1 MLEAD
6 AQEVADGSKHEVLQ
20 GWTAELASEDET
32 REAFEKAFS
41 YRGDVTISR
50 KDGSK
55 LECYIFDR
63 REGKTLQDSMVRV
76 IPTGT
81 MDKQS
86 IPYSEI
92 SSLVFSG
99 RDTAAGKG
107 WEAWVRKYWEKKTA
121 GEQGIGIEAETL
133 D

>member
-1 MLEAD
+1 MLDAD
-6 AQEVADGSKHEVLQ
+6 AQEVAAGSAHEVLQ
-20 GWTAELASEDET
+20 GWTAMLATEDET

-41 YRGDVTISR
+41 YRGDVTITR

-63 REGKTLQDSMVRV
+63 REGKTLQDCIVRV

-81 MDKQS
+81 LDKVS
-86 IPYSEI
+86 IPYAEI
-92 SSLVFSG
+92 ASLVFSG

-107 WEAWVRKYWEKKTA
+107 WEAWVRQYWAKKLA
-121 GEQGIGIEAETL
+121 GEQGIGIEPESL